1 MVQTPTALQPQHHP
15 KYKCSRSLQIELSS
29 PRISRVHLPCGLQ
42 ARKRRLPCSVFN
54 SPSTRN
60 RHASA
65 CTCRR
70 PPLKNALHNGK
81 CSNVPCAMGSFVPQI
96 HSLLV
101 SSSGSG
107 PSVGASS
114 AALFG
119 RGAVGLTSHRAP
131 ENVDSKS
138 PCGDGSTKPN
148 PSAKTREWCTELAP
162 LPWSVPVCG
171 QEARDAHLGSVAG
184 HPSHQT
190 TLPIVDTA
198 RYAAPLATESP
209 DKEDL
214 INGTYTRS
222 SWTRRTSTHMR
233 GSSSRPDRDLNTP
246 RQHLGSPLSN
256 SQQLLWV

>member
-29 PRISRVHLPCGLQ
+29 PHISRVHLPCGLQ

-65 CTCRR
+65 CPCRR

-81 CSNVPCAMGSFVPQI
+81 CSNVPCTMGSFVPQI

-107 PSVGASS
+107 PSVGAPS

-119 RGAVGLTSHRAP
+119 RGAVGLTSHCAP

-148 PSAKTREWCTELAP
+148 PSAKTREWLYRTCAP
-162 LPWSVPVCG
+162 SMERTRLRPRSTRCALG
-171 QEARDAHLGSVAG
+171 QRGGPSKPPDDPPNRRYGSFCC
-184 HPSHQT
+184 
-190 TLPIVDTA
+190 PIG
-198 RYAAPLATESP
+198 
-209 DKEDL
+209 
-214 INGTYTRS
+214 N
-222 SWTRRTSTHMR
+222 
-233 GSSSRPDRDLNTP
+233 
-246 RQHLGSPLSN
+246 
-256 SQQLLWV
+256 